1 MKGLKIGSIVALAML
16 ALNGCAFLASKGVL
30 SPEDSKALCVDGASV
45 CSVANLV
52 NGDENV
58 RKACEIVAKFC
69 TQPAE

>member
-1 MKGLKIGSIVALAML
+1 MRNLAIGVFTVFVVAS
-16 ALNGCAFLASKGVL
+16 GCALLQSKGVL
-30 SPEDSKALCVDGASV
+30 SPEDSAALCVDGASV

-69 TQPAE
+69 TQPAK